1 MATRPSTSRTR
12 WVIVVLAGLGTAI
25 NYLDRATLSVAEK
38 LVREDLALGRDD
50 MGLAMSAFFWTY
62 AVFQLPSGWFV
73 DKVGARVAYTVAAV
87 WWSGFT
93 MLTGLARGF
102 GSLFTF
108 RFLLGAGEAP
118 AYPCNAKVVSQWFPK
133 SERALATG
141 IFDSGARAGSVVAIP
156 LVTASVAYLGWRLS
170 FALIGAVG
178 LLWALGWW
186 LYYRTPRE
194 HSRVSDEE
202 IAHIE
207 KGQIG
212 VEPNP
217 AAADADA
224 DATSLSWKDL
234 FRYRTVWGMMLGFFC
249 LNFVAY
255 FFVTWFPTYLIEER
269 GFDNLK
275 LGFFGMIPG
284 LFAMVTGWAG
294 GLFSDTLLKRG
305 YSLTKARK
313 IPLVSGM
320 LMSSCIALAVIVP
333 EAWQAVA
340 LLSLSFGS
348 ITFAAASVWS
358 LPADVAPHPKYVAS
372 IGGIQNFAANFA
384 GIGISILV
392 GYLYEATGTF
402 LVPLLTT
409 GAVAFVGAFSYLV
422 VIREVAPLKTR

>member
-1 MATRPSTSRTR
+1 MSRTR

-38 LVREDLALGRDD
+38 LVREDLDLGKDD
-50 MGLAMSAFFWTY
+50 MGIAMSAFFWTY
-62 AVFQLPSGWFV
+62 AIFQLPSGWLV
-73 DKVGARVAYTVAAV
+73 DKVGARIAYSIAAA

-102 GSLFTF
+102 GSLFAF

-141 IFDSGARAGSVVAIP
+141 IFDSGARAGGVLALPIVTSTVAW
-156 LVTASVAYLGWRLS
+156 LGWRMS
-170 FALIGAVG
+170 FAAIGGVG

-186 LYYRTPRE
+186 FFYRAPRDHFMPNE
-194 HSRVSDEE
+194 AE

-207 KGQIG
+207 AGQ
-212 VEPNP
+212 VTT
-217 AAADADA
+217 ADADA
-224 DATSLSWKDL
+224 EAEADTTSLSWKDL

-249 LNFVAY
+249 LNFIAY

-269 GFDNLK
+269 GFSNLK
-275 LGFFGMIPG
+275 LGLFGTIPG
-284 LFAMVTGWAG
+284 LFAMLTGWIG
-294 GLFSDTLLKRG
+294 GYVSDTLLKRG
-305 YSLTKARK
+305 YSLTAARK

-320 LMSSCIALAVIVP
+320 MMSSCIALAVIVP

-384 GIGISILV
+384 GIGISVLV
-392 GYLYEATGTF
+392 GFLYEATGTF
-402 LVPLLTT
+402 VVPLVFT
-409 GAVAFVGAFSYLV
+409 GGIAFVGAFAYLF
-422 VIREVAPLKTR
+422 VIREVAPLDTGGRA